1 MLVEKQL
8 LRNHSD
14 TPRSSSS
21 EITKFD
27 AQQNL
32 LLPGLTGSSKNVSP
46 SRWFQPLGSVVGQD
60 SEISSR
66 KLRVA
71 LYSHDTMGLGHKRR
85 NLLIAQ
91 ALACSP
97 LQTDILLITGMR
109 EGSDVPTPDG
119 VDYVALPALHK
130 GKDGQYQS
138 RRLNLLLRDII
149 TLRANI
155 IRATVESF
163 RPDVLIVDNVPRGA
177 VRELDLTLEYIHAQ
191 GHTRCVLGLRDVLDD
206 PITIQREW
214 KHAANE
220 DIIRKYYDRVWV
232 YGDPNVYDPV
242 QEYNF
247 SPDIAAKVCY
257 TGCFDQCKR
266 LEFASTQSPDPL
278 AALELP
284 SGRLALCLVGGG
296 QDGATLAEAFA
307 EANLPPETNG
317 VVLTGP
323 FMPQKVRQRL
333 HHIAAEHSRLR
344 VLEFISEPTQLLS
357 RADCVIAMGGYN
369 TTYEILSFEKPA
381 LIVPR
386 VKPRREQL
394 IRAERLQELGLV
406 DVLQPNEVN
415 PYALTKWIGR
425 SIGLN
430 PRSRDRI
437 DFNGLERLPQLLA
450 AVVAAPVSSL
460 HKAS

>member
-1 MLVEKQL
+1 
-8 LRNHSD
+8 
-14 TPRSSSS
+14 
-21 EITKFD
+21 
-27 AQQNL
+27 
-32 LLPGLTGSSKNVSP
+32 
-46 SRWFQPLGSVVGQD
+46 
-60 SEISSR
+60 
-66 KLRVA
+66 
-71 LYSHDTMGLGHKRR
+71 MGLGHKRR

-138 RRLNLLLRDII
+138 RRLNLSLRDII

-242 QEYNF
+242 QEY
-247 SPDIAAKVCY
+247 
-257 TGCFDQCKR
+257 
-266 LEFASTQSPDPL
+266 STIFPL
-278 AALELP
+278 
-284 SGRLALCLVGGG
+284 
-296 QDGATLAEAFA
+296 
-307 EANLPPETNG
+307 
-317 VVLTGP
+317 
-323 FMPQKVRQRL
+323 
-333 HHIAAEHSRLR
+333 I
-344 VLEFISEPTQLLS
+344 
-357 RADCVIAMGGYN
+357 
-369 TTYEILSFEKPA
+369 
-381 LIVPR
+381 
-386 VKPRREQL
+386 
-394 IRAERLQELGLV
+394 
-406 DVLQPNEVN
+406 
-415 PYALTKWIGR
+415 
-425 SIGLN
+425 
-430 PRSRDRI
+430 
-437 DFNGLERLPQLLA
+437 
-450 AVVAAPVSSL
+450 
-460 HKAS
+460 